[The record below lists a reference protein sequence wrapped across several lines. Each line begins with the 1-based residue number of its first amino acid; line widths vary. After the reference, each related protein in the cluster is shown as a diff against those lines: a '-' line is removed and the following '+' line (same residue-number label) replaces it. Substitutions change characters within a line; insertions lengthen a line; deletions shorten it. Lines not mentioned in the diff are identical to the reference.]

1 MGCVTVIQ
9 FISYFI
15 RLLQITFKGINNF
28 NNIILQFSEV
38 PFKGNNIFTK
48 NRGLYIFKEC
58 VKNEN
63 LGISQS
69 SVSFLYQKMKNDR
82 LMHENLKFH
91 ILRDWFLNNYEIE
104 IPQNKDLS
112 ERNFAKMEDI
122 YYKVKG
128 ILHPKIFTDQV

>member
-1 MGCVTVIQ
+1 
-9 FISYFI
+9 
-15 RLLQITFKGINNF
+15 
-28 NNIILQFSEV
+28 
-38 PFKGNNIFTK
+38 
-48 NRGLYIFKEC
+48 
-58 VKNEN
+58 
-63 LGISQS
+63 
-69 SVSFLYQKMKNDR
+69 MKNDR